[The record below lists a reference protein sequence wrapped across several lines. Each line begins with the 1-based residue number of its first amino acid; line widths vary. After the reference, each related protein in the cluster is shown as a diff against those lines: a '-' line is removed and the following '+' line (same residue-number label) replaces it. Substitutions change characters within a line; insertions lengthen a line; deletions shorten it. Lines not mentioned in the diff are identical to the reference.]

1 MADETIAPET
11 DAPEA
16 PDQPEPEKG
25 TGEPDQA
32 ADNAHERL
40 PDDHPVVKALK
51 KANEEA
57 AAARRKVKEYE
68 DANLTE
74 LERAQS
80 AATSEKERADEAEL
94 KVARLEAV
102 LDFKLSKTDLDL
114 IGGVTPDEIRERAER
129 LAARIGAEKSERDRS
144 PDPRLGRTDQP
155 ESSKDALGR
164 ALFGV

>member
-1 MADETIAPET
+1 MADDTTASET

-25 TGEPDQA
+25 TGEEA
-32 ADNAHERL
+32 ADSQHERL
-40 PDDHPVVKALK
+40 PDDHPVVKALR

-80 AATSEKERADEAEL
+80 DRDAEKARADAAVSEA
-94 KVARLEAV
+94 ARLRAA
-102 LDFKLSKTDLDL
+102 LRHGLSEDDLDL
-114 IGGVTPDEIRERAER
+114 IGDGTPEEIEQRAEK

-144 PDPRLGRTDQP
+144 PDPRLGRTDHN
-155 ESSKDALGR
+155 ESSKEALGR